1 MTGPAFRIKCSLVG
15 SFIFIHLISFLV
27 IIITGIH
34 LLGPFNIVPNGS
46 KFIPEEMAAFGWRV
60 LVDLVL
66 GEVAVRV
73 RIVYHHFI
81 S

>member
-1 MTGPAFRIKCSLVG
+1 MD

-27 IIITGIH
+27 IIITNIN

-46 KFIPEEMAAFGWRV
+46 KLITEETGFGWRV

-73 RIVYHHFI
+73 RIVYHAL
-81 S
+81 

>member
-1 MTGPAFRIKCSLVG
+1 MVD
-15 SFIFIHLISFLV
+15 SFIFIHLISLLV
-27 IIITGIH
+27 IIVTSIY

-46 KFIPEEMAAFGWRV
+46 KLITEEKTGFGWRV

-73 RIVYHHFI
+73 RIVYHAL
-81 S
+81 

>member
-1 MTGPAFRIKCSLVG
+1 MVI
-15 SFIFIHLISFLV
+15 
-27 IIITGIH
+27 IIITGVD

-46 KFIPEEMAAFGWRV
+46 KFITEEKTAFGWRV

-73 RIVYHHFI
+73 RIVYHAL
-81 S
+81 